1 MSKTRLEKID
11 GIKEDIEQLRK
22 RQRTLLKQHNAKE
35 RKDRNHR
42 FCRRM
47 GLFESLLPDTAAL
60 DDTQFKTF
68 LEKTVAND
76 FGRKTL
82 ANLAAQGGGTA
93 APKPAGSET
102 GSDPAGAAKPPET
115 ERQAG

>member
-47 GLFESLLPDTAAL
+47 GLFETVLSISIINVLPTGKRA
-60 DDTQFKTF
+60 
-68 LEKTVAND
+68 VAP
-76 FGRKTL
+76 RKRSKRRT
-82 ANLAAQGGGTA
+82 
-93 APKPAGSET
+93 
-102 GSDPAGAAKPPET
+102 
-115 ERQAG
+115 